1 MYKIFFSL
9 ALLTGSMELNADD
22 AWVTGKI
29 NLVAVHGGADT
40 LNPGTTCFT
49 IDVAVSSSCVASY
62 IAIPNNNNELLS
74 ALLHAKATGGDVN
87 VYYRDN
93 SSQQHCPGIVFT
105 PCEAISVQLQ

>member
-1 MYKIFFSL
+1 MYKFLVFL
-9 ALLTGSMELNADD
+9 VLLTGCFGLYAAD
-22 AWVTGKI
+22 AWVTGKM

-49 IDVAVSSSCVASY
+49 IDVAVSSTCAAGF
-62 IAIPNNNNELLS
+62 IAIPNNNNQLLS

-93 SSQQHCPGIVFT
+93 SSQQHCSGIVLT
-105 PCEAISVQLQ
+105 PCEAISIQLQ